1 MKEVLRDHLKIKLNY
16 DENIF
21 IKIAMLDKI
30 LELLIDMKAG
40 SSNKSVKAPTNSDYG
55 ALGDNPSYKTVS

>member
-16 DENIF
+16 DRNIF

-30 LELLIDMKAG
+30 LELLIDTKAG
-40 SSNKSVKAPTNSDYG
+40 SSNKSVKEPTNSDYK
-55 ALGDNPSYKTVS
+55 ALGDNPRYETVS